1 MKKRILWQQQKEG
14 DNDFMNTIILLGLAV
29 IISYCFTRIFLRL
42 GLVICCSD
50 AFLTYFFTI
59 LGVIAGFCL
68 LMFSVSLGVHLFH
81 FLPRTH
87 CV

>member
-1 MKKRILWQQQKEG
+1 MKRKILWQQQKGET
-14 DNDFMNTIILLGLAV
+14 NDFMNTMRLLGLAV

-59 LGVIAGFCL
+59 LGVIAGICL
-68 LMFSVSLGVHLFH
+68 LMFSTSLGICLFRYLH
-81 FLPRTH
+81 PT
-87 CV
+87 V